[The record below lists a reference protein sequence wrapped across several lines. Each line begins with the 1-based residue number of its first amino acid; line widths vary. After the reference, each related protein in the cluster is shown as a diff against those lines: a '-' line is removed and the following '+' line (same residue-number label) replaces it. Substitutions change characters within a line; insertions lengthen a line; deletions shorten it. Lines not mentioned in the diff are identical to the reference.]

1 MNPAP
6 VIPNQTAEICS
17 SEIFTVTPLNN
28 PPTTIIP
35 ADTTYT
41 WTVVDNPNVVG
52 DLDETDPQTD
62 ISHALINL
70 TNIVQTVIYTVTPT
84 SGADGFCVGEVFTV
98 TVQVNPEPVIQP
110 VNFGAICSGTAFTV
124 IPTNDGGS
132 SLSDI
137 VPVNTTY
144 TWTVVDANGLVTGY
158 SDEATAQTSI
168 SQTLTNTS
176 IVTQT
181 VVYTVT
187 PTSGDQGNCEGLPFT
202 ISVDV
207 DPRPI
212 MDPIDPQTI
221 CGGTAFTTPVLGA
234 DVAGT
239 DYNWILLNVAMIPAT
254 ITGYPTDPT
263 QALVGTTIFN
273 SGDDA
278 YTLTYEFTPS
288 FNGCVGPS
296 KFFDITVEPAP
307 SVDFDILDQSVCS
320 GGTSVQVN
328 LDSETAPV
336 DISWTIDPTLYPAI
350 TGITTTAGTI
360 VIPAFNLSNSGSTP
374 VDLIFSAEAVTTS
387 AGACLGS
394 PVFYTI
400 TVNPAA
406 EMDAVNN
413 VVFCNGETTPEI
425 TFSTPLV
432 TGNTTYEWTI
442 DTNIGL
448 APLADTGAIPSF
460 IAINTTNDPIIATV
474 TVEPI
479 FSNAT
484 DPTVECDGVQQVF
497 TITINPSPQITNTE
511 NSQTICS
518 QEPSTPVEWTS
529 SIVNGTPT
537 EYNWTFVSATAGIS
551 GHLTDPGTGDLP
563 VFTLLSNS
571 SNTIGELVYEVI
583 PTSLGCAGDPFLYT
597 IFINPVI
604 AITNTETSQTLCS
617 GDISA
622 EVVWENTNAALAVV
636 YNWVLD
642 ASTVPAGT
650 TGLETVGTGNLS
662 AMTVDIT
669 AIVTTNIDYI
679 VTPNFDGC
687 DGTPF
692 TYTLTVDPL
701 PIMIPIAPQTICG
714 GTAFTTPILD
724 ADVIGTVYEWVLLD
738 VGMIPTTVTG
748 YPTDITQALVG
759 TTILNSG
766 TAAYTLTYEF
776 TPSFNGCVGFSKLFD
791 ITINPS
797 PTVTLTLDTQD
808 VCSDAITLPF
818 TASSLTDPSTTYQ
831 WNVVSGAAALD
842 GTDPITGNT
851 NAIPSFTVTNFGVTP
866 IAIEIEV
873 IASTTGGAVCP
884 GTPTV
889 HTITV
894 FPDPLVNIISVA
906 PTAICIGGSIPDIEV
921 STAGG
926 AGTRSFEWYISD
938 TLGTLTSIHPN
949 STDSATFNPGVFTTA
964 GQYHFVAVA
973 NFDGS
978 GCDQAQSLVVTV
990 EVVED
995 PTLTAPLAFQELC
1008 EGTASTDLEVIAT
1021 GGTGTYSY
1029 QWFSNTTNTN
1039 TGGTLIA
1046 LAINP
1051 VFTPETTPVGTV
1063 FYYCVVTTDASGCE
1077 TISSVSEVLVNEGPS
1092 ISVDPLATQTVCL
1105 DGATTDL
1112 EVDHIN
1118 GVGVPTY
1125 QWYSSLTC
1133 DNTDLSNPITGATT
1147 NTFTPLSIAVSS
1159 INYFAVLTFADGG
1172 CGPIPSECALV
1183 TVVPDPDVIIDSA
1196 VPTSICI
1203 DGTISDIEVS
1213 TTGGT
1218 GTVSFDWYISD
1229 TLGTLTSIHPNS
1241 TDSATFN
1248 PGVFT
1253 TAGQYHFVAVANFD
1267 GSGCDQAQSLVVTV
1281 EVVEDPTLTAPL
1293 AFQELCEGTAST
1305 DLEVIATGGT
1315 GTYSYQ
1321 WFSNT
1326 TNTNT
1331 GGTLIAL
1338 AINPVFT
1345 PETTP
1350 AGTVF
1355 YYCVV
1360 TTDASGCET
1369 ISAIS
1374 EVQVNEGPTISV
1386 DPLAT
1391 QTVCLD
1397 GATTD
1402 LEVDHINGV
1411 GVPTYQWYSSLTCD
1425 NTDLSNPILG
1435 ATANTFTPLSTAVGS
1450 INYFVVLTFADG
1462 GCDPIPSECAL
1473 VNVGEIP
1480 VIDDV
1485 QVIICSEAN
1494 FNESPTNGGGI
1505 NATDIVPT
1513 TTEYTW
1519 TVFGSTFITG
1529 ASNNL
1534 VPATSISQTLQ
1545 NTTNTTQQVFYTVT
1559 PISTAIGDCIGDAFI
1574 ITVTVD
1580 PTPTIA
1586 DTTLTVCSEIP
1597 FSYSATGDGSAGSD
1611 SVPANTTYT
1620 WTVAANPDVLGQ
1632 SADNTG
1638 LASLDQTLINQT
1650 NTPQLVVYT
1659 ITPTSDLGC
1668 VGDEFTLTVT
1678 VDSVPFILDTTAD
1691 ICSGE
1696 AFTVTPLNDEPT
1708 EIVPDNTTY
1717 TWTVSANT
1725 NITGASDVTVGEN
1738 SISQTLTNTNPLNI
1752 PENIT
1757 YTVIPMSGVCVGVPF
1772 DIVVTVKPNP
1782 EVTVSIPVQTACS
1795 GDLFSQVDFNSSVLG
1810 TATTYQ
1816 YELLNPTLVPAGI
1829 AGYLANVTGM
1839 GDFFPALTLT
1849 NTTADPFTLTYSVQP
1864 LSDGCDGLPLTF
1876 DITINPSPGIIFD
1889 ELDQELCDLETSVA
1903 VTLTSASPNVD
1914 IQWTTFVPLGLLGV
1928 DVLAGTDEIPAY
1940 TLDNTLNVPIDL
1952 VFTATATTN
1961 DPSACPGADFT
1972 YTITVNPTTTIDA
1985 IPNQIICSR
1994 GDFADVFITSPTTP
2008 LGSLT
2013 YEWEVTSAGPNLTGF
2028 TTNAGP
2034 IVFTDPILGETIFN
2048 ASNLAED
2055 LVYTLTPFFN
2065 GCAGDT
2071 QQFTITVNPTP
2082 EIFDTVDTICSED
2095 TFDIN
2100 PTNGDPT
2107 IATIVPANSTYIW
2120 TVLANDD
2127 VTGEADEILPQTNIS
2142 QTLVNETNIPQDVVY
2157 TITPVSD
2164 LGCDGPTFEL
2174 TVTVE
2179 PRPIISDKQDGICS
2193 GETFTVTPV
2202 DAAPLEIVPTNTLY
2216 TWTVVP
2222 AADNAFVTGFSDV
2235 TVPTAPISQT
2245 LINGSDEVRI
2255 ITYTVTPSSGTC
2267 IGLPFEVEI
2276 TLSPSPTIE
2285 DVVVDPIC
2293 SEDTFVVSPTTGIP
2307 NANTVVPIGTTYTWT
2322 VLDNP
2327 DVDGESDEAVPQT
2340 DISQTLTNTS
2350 SVTQTIEYTV
2360 TPLSIGCAGLTF
2372 QVSVDV
2378 KPRPFIVEGTATQD
2392 TQCSGSPFVISPQ
2405 DGVPTPAMIVPIG
2418 TQYTWVVSVPNP
2430 DLTGWSDQITAVDDI
2445 TQTLINT
2452 SNTIQQ
2458 ITYTITP
2465 EADGC
2470 VGPSFDAVITIEPRP
2485 FVPDV
2490 FVQICDAT
2498 SYILSPENGVT
2509 PDATTI
2515 IPDVTLYTWAL
2526 PTVTGGVTGGSD
2538 GIDEAFFETG
2548 VLENPTT
2555 DLQTLV
2561 YTITPIYYKVA
2572 DLTTPVCIGDPF
2584 TVTVTL
2590 SPSPEINEVVTNI
2603 ACSFSALCEATIDI
2617 SPVGILPF
2625 SYNWTSLEGNPIADP
2640 TAEDLVDLC
2649 PGTYELA
2656 ITDGSNCTYI
2666 FQYLV
2671 EPPTP
2676 VDFTLERRVD
2686 ISCNNVDV
2694 PPCDGYI
2701 EMSITGG
2708 TLPYTLIE
2716 YYTETIPNSG
2726 IFDAGP
2732 LTNSTNPLEL
2742 FNACEG
2748 NYVLKVLDGNG
2759 CLFVSNTILIEQLN
2773 TPVSLTSTLSDFNGF
2788 NIDCATANSGFVSVD
2803 LSGGSGMYN
2812 YSFENNA
2819 GAVLFDGVLITAP
2832 ANILFDNLLAGDY
2845 TLTVEDP
2852 NCPNLIVQ
2860 TYTLTEPTPL
2870 IVTATLVDPILCF
2883 GGLATYEVTA
2893 TGGVPP
2899 YFGTGFVDVLSGPAV
2914 FVVSDSNGCSQ
2925 QDATVV
2931 AEPAQVLATE
2941 IVNDALC
2948 FEDRGSLVITPTG
2961 GTGILTVSLF
2971 DAANN
2976 FMSSQITTTGVAVQ
2990 FNEFEGT
2997 YFYNVLDEENC
3008 EFGPIAITIGQ
3019 PDPIEIVD
3027 TVVIQPN
3034 CDTVPAWAFDN
3045 GSICITIAGGTN
3057 PFPVGAGWVDNG
3069 GGQWCLSGLTEG
3081 TYPLDV
3087 TDINGCP
3094 LFVPVPDVILTRPPE
3109 ITAFFTD
3116 TLAIDC
3122 ATDTATQTN
3131 VISVSGGV
3139 PPYEITWSGGV
3150 WDPATQVVMSTTV
3163 GGIYT
3168 AFVNDQHGIANGCPP
3183 IPFVLDPITFFE
3195 FGIADFTLNSLNSDF
3210 CGIFAIDDPVNF
3222 QNTST
3227 GDIVNFTW
3235 NFGDGSAPLSGVDAP
3250 THVYDQLGIYTIDL
3264 TVEDVY
3270 GCFDTYT
3277 ETIRVTKGYEI
3288 VLPTAFTPNNDGIND
3303 TMRPVFSCM
3312 TNVQMSIYD
3321 TWGSKLYVEEGDTI
3335 TGWDGTID
3343 GNPVENGNYIMVV
3356 IANTFNGIL
3365 LEMNGPV
3372 TLIK

>member
-1 MNPAP
+1 MNPAPVIPNQTAEICSEETFTVNPTNNPPTTIVPADTTYTWTVVDNPNVDGDLDETTPQTSISQTLTNLTNTVQTVNYIVTPTSGADGFCVGADFTLTVSVNPKPFMDPLNHAPFCSNFNFVVFPIDGEGLTNSDIVPAGTTYTWTVVDANGLVTGDSDQTIGQTSISQTLINISDVPQTLVYTVTPTSGDVGACVGDPFIVTFTVNPAP

-938 TLGTLTSIHPN
+938 ISGTLTSIHPN

-973 NFDGS
+973 NFDGN
-978 GCDQAQSLVVTV
+978 GCNSKESLVVTV

-1077 TISSVSEVLVNEGPS
+1077 TISAISEVLVNEGPTQ
-1092 ISVDPLATQTVCL
+1092 SV
-1105 DGATTDL
+1105 
-1112 EVDHIN
+1112 
-1118 GVGVPTY
+1118 
-1125 QWYSSLTC
+1125 
-1133 DNTDLSNPITGATT
+1133 
-1147 NTFTPLSIAVSS
+1147 
-1159 INYFAVLTFADGG
+1159 
-1172 CGPIPSECALV
+1172 
-1183 TVVPDPDVIIDSA
+1183 
-1196 VPTSICI
+1196 
-1203 DGTISDIEVS
+1203 
-1213 TTGGT
+1213 
-1218 GTVSFDWYISD
+1218 
-1229 TLGTLTSIHPNS
+1229 
-1241 TDSATFN
+1241 
-1248 PGVFT
+1248 
-1253 TAGQYHFVAVANFD
+1253 
-1267 GSGCDQAQSLVVTV
+1267 
-1281 EVVEDPTLTAPL
+1281 
-1293 AFQELCEGTAST
+1293 
-1305 DLEVIATGGT
+1305 
-1315 GTYSYQ
+1315 
-1321 WFSNT
+1321 
-1326 TNTNT
+1326 
-1331 GGTLIAL
+1331 
-1338 AINPVFT
+1338 
-1345 PETTP
+1345 
-1350 AGTVF
+1350 
-1355 YYCVV
+1355 
-1360 TTDASGCET
+1360 
-1369 ISAIS
+1369 
-1374 EVQVNEGPTISV
+1374 
-1386 DPLAT
+1386 
-1391 QTVCLD
+1391 
-1397 GATTD
+1397 
-1402 LEVDHINGV
+1402 
-1411 GVPTYQWYSSLTCD
+1411 
-1425 NTDLSNPILG
+1425 
-1435 ATANTFTPLSTAVGS
+1435 
-1450 INYFVVLTFADG
+1450 
-1462 GCDPIPSECAL
+1462 
-1473 VNVGEIP
+1473 
-1480 VIDDV
+1480 
-1485 QVIICSEAN
+1485 
-1494 FNESPTNGGGI
+1494 
-1505 NATDIVPT
+1505 
-1513 TTEYTW
+1513 
-1519 TVFGSTFITG
+1519 
-1529 ASNNL
+1529 
-1534 VPATSISQTLQ
+1534 
-1545 NTTNTTQQVFYTVT
+1545 
-1559 PISTAIGDCIGDAFI
+1559 
-1574 ITVTVD
+1574 
-1580 PTPTIA
+1580 
-1586 DTTLTVCSEIP
+1586 
-1597 FSYSATGDGSAGSD
+1597 
-1611 SVPANTTYT
+1611 
-1620 WTVAANPDVLGQ
+1620 
-1632 SADNTG
+1632 
-1638 LASLDQTLINQT
+1638 
-1650 NTPQLVVYT
+1650 
-1659 ITPTSDLGC
+1659 
-1668 VGDEFTLTVT
+1668 
-1678 VDSVPFILDTTAD
+1678 
-1691 ICSGE
+1691 
-1696 AFTVTPLNDEPT
+1696 
-1708 EIVPDNTTY
+1708 
-1717 TWTVSANT
+1717 
-1725 NITGASDVTVGEN
+1725 
-1738 SISQTLTNTNPLNI
+1738 
-1752 PENIT
+1752 
-1757 YTVIPMSGVCVGVPF
+1757 
-1772 DIVVTVKPNP
+1772 
-1782 EVTVSIPVQTACS
+1782 
-1795 GDLFSQVDFNSSVLG
+1795 
-1810 TATTYQ
+1810 
-1816 YELLNPTLVPAGI
+1816 
-1829 AGYLANVTGM
+1829 
-1839 GDFFPALTLT
+1839 
-1849 NTTADPFTLTYSVQP
+1849 
-1864 LSDGCDGLPLTF
+1864 
-1876 DITINPSPGIIFD
+1876 
-1889 ELDQELCDLETSVA
+1889 
-1903 VTLTSASPNVD
+1903 
-1914 IQWTTFVPLGLLGV
+1914 
-1928 DVLAGTDEIPAY
+1928 
-1940 TLDNTLNVPIDL
+1940 
-1952 VFTATATTN
+1952 
-1961 DPSACPGADFT
+1961 
-1972 YTITVNPTTTIDA
+1972 
-1985 IPNQIICSR
+1985 
-1994 GDFADVFITSPTTP
+1994 
-2008 LGSLT
+2008 
-2013 YEWEVTSAGPNLTGF
+2013 
-2028 TTNAGP
+2028 
-2034 IVFTDPILGETIFN
+2034 
-2048 ASNLAED
+2048 
-2055 LVYTLTPFFN
+2055 
-2065 GCAGDT
+2065 
-2071 QQFTITVNPTP
+2071 
-2082 EIFDTVDTICSED
+2082 
-2095 TFDIN
+2095 
-2100 PTNGDPT
+2100 
-2107 IATIVPANSTYIW
+2107 
-2120 TVLANDD
+2120 
-2127 VTGEADEILPQTNIS
+2127 
-2142 QTLVNETNIPQDVVY
+2142 
-2157 TITPVSD
+2157 
-2164 LGCDGPTFEL
+2164 
-2174 TVTVE
+2174 
-2179 PRPIISDKQDGICS
+2179 
-2193 GETFTVTPV
+2193 
-2202 DAAPLEIVPTNTLY
+2202 
-2216 TWTVVP
+2216 
-2222 AADNAFVTGFSDV
+2222 
-2235 TVPTAPISQT
+2235 
-2245 LINGSDEVRI
+2245 
-2255 ITYTVTPSSGTC
+2255 
-2267 IGLPFEVEI
+2267 
-2276 TLSPSPTIE
+2276 
-2285 DVVVDPIC
+2285 
-2293 SEDTFVVSPTTGIP
+2293 
-2307 NANTVVPIGTTYTWT
+2307 
-2322 VLDNP
+2322 
-2327 DVDGESDEAVPQT
+2327 
-2340 DISQTLTNTS
+2340 
-2350 SVTQTIEYTV
+2350 
-2360 TPLSIGCAGLTF
+2360 
-2372 QVSVDV
+2372 
-2378 KPRPFIVEGTATQD
+2378 
-2392 TQCSGSPFVISPQ
+2392 
-2405 DGVPTPAMIVPIG
+2405 
-2418 TQYTWVVSVPNP
+2418 
-2430 DLTGWSDQITAVDDI
+2430 
-2445 TQTLINT
+2445 
-2452 SNTIQQ
+2452 
-2458 ITYTITP
+2458 
-2465 EADGC
+2465 
-2470 VGPSFDAVITIEPRP
+2470 
-2485 FVPDV
+2485 
-2490 FVQICDAT
+2490 
-2498 SYILSPENGVT
+2498 
-2509 PDATTI
+2509 
-2515 IPDVTLYTWAL
+2515 
-2526 PTVTGGVTGGSD
+2526 
-2538 GIDEAFFETG
+2538 
-2548 VLENPTT
+2548 
-2555 DLQTLV
+2555 
-2561 YTITPIYYKVA
+2561 
-2572 DLTTPVCIGDPF
+2572 
-2584 TVTVTL
+2584 
-2590 SPSPEINEVVTNI
+2590 
-2603 ACSFSALCEATIDI
+2603 
-2617 SPVGILPF
+2617 
-2625 SYNWTSLEGNPIADP
+2625 
-2640 TAEDLVDLC
+2640 
-2649 PGTYELA
+2649 
-2656 ITDGSNCTYI
+2656 
-2666 FQYLV
+2666 
-2671 EPPTP
+2671 
-2676 VDFTLERRVD
+2676 
-2686 ISCNNVDV
+2686 
-2694 PPCDGYI
+2694 
-2701 EMSITGG
+2701 
-2708 TLPYTLIE
+2708 
-2716 YYTETIPNSG
+2716 
-2726 IFDAGP
+2726 
-2732 LTNSTNPLEL
+2732 
-2742 FNACEG
+2742 
-2748 NYVLKVLDGNG
+2748 
-2759 CLFVSNTILIEQLN
+2759 
-2773 TPVSLTSTLSDFNGF
+2773 
-2788 NIDCATANSGFVSVD
+2788 
-2803 LSGGSGMYN
+2803 
-2812 YSFENNA
+2812 
-2819 GAVLFDGVLITAP
+2819 
-2832 ANILFDNLLAGDY
+2832 
-2845 TLTVEDP
+2845 
-2852 NCPNLIVQ
+2852 
-2860 TYTLTEPTPL
+2860 
-2870 IVTATLVDPILCF
+2870 
-2883 GGLATYEVTA
+2883 
-2893 TGGVPP
+2893 
-2899 YFGTGFVDVLSGPAV
+2899 
-2914 FVVSDSNGCSQ
+2914 
-2925 QDATVV
+2925 
-2931 AEPAQVLATE
+2931 
-2941 IVNDALC
+2941 
-2948 FEDRGSLVITPTG
+2948 
-2961 GTGILTVSLF
+2961 
-2971 DAANN
+2971 
-2976 FMSSQITTTGVAVQ
+2976 
-2990 FNEFEGT
+2990 
-2997 YFYNVLDEENC
+2997 
-3008 EFGPIAITIGQ
+3008 
-3019 PDPIEIVD
+3019 
-3027 TVVIQPN
+3027 
-3034 CDTVPAWAFDN
+3034 
-3045 GSICITIAGGTN
+3045 
-3057 PFPVGAGWVDNG
+3057 
-3069 GGQWCLSGLTEG
+3069 
-3081 TYPLDV
+3081 
-3087 TDINGCP
+3087 
-3094 LFVPVPDVILTRPPE
+3094 
-3109 ITAFFTD
+3109 
-3116 TLAIDC
+3116 
-3122 ATDTATQTN
+3122 
-3131 VISVSGGV
+3131 
-3139 PPYEITWSGGV
+3139 
-3150 WDPATQVVMSTTV
+3150 
-3163 GGIYT
+3163 
-3168 AFVNDQHGIANGCPP
+3168 
-3183 IPFVLDPITFFE
+3183 
-3195 FGIADFTLNSLNSDF
+3195 
-3210 CGIFAIDDPVNF
+3210 
-3222 QNTST
+3222 
-3227 GDIVNFTW
+3227 
-3235 NFGDGSAPLSGVDAP
+3235 
-3250 THVYDQLGIYTIDL
+3250 
-3264 TVEDVY
+3264 
-3270 GCFDTYT
+3270 
-3277 ETIRVTKGYEI
+3277 
-3288 VLPTAFTPNNDGIND
+3288 
-3303 TMRPVFSCM
+3303 
-3312 TNVQMSIYD
+3312 
-3321 TWGSKLYVEEGDTI
+3321 
-3335 TGWDGTID
+3335 
-3343 GNPVENGNYIMVV
+3343 
-3356 IANTFNGIL
+3356 
-3365 LEMNGPV
+3365 
-3372 TLIK
+3372 